1 RGDRRRAEA
10 LPAGQPALP
19 DRPAGARG
27 ARRQARAPAGA
38 GQLEARR
45 LPREAPKG
53 SLGPAVRLPESRPE
67 RRDRRLQHRRRR
79 RAGRHRAGRRHR
91 VVGPLTRAGIT
102 SKSGGAVAGFTLVE
116 ILVAVAI
123 VAIVSVAAFLTW
135 RGGDAGTLRRDA
147 ERFAGALE
155 YAAQRAQWRHEDL
168 GVSVD
173 ASGYRFW
180 QRDLERDA
188 WVPLAGDDVL
198 VARAWPDGSA
208 L

>member
-1 RGDRRRAEA
+1 M
-10 LPAGQPALP
+10 
-19 DRPAGARG
+19 
-27 ARRQARAPAGA
+27 
-38 GQLEARR
+38 
-45 LPREAPKG
+45 
-53 SLGPAVRLPESRPE
+53 
-67 RRDRRLQHRRRR
+67 
-79 RAGRHRAGRRHR
+79 
-91 VVGPLTRAGIT
+91 GPLTRAGIT

-123 VAIVSVAAFLTW
+123 VAIVSAAAFLTW

-155 YAAQRAQWRHEDL
+155 YAGQRAQWRHEDL

-198 VARAWPDGSA
+198 IARAWPDGSA
-208 L
+208 LVATVRAGRPLPPATLIALRADGRNDPLTIVLAAGETQWRVDADPLNRVSVAMVP

>member
-1 RGDRRRAEA
+1 M
-10 LPAGQPALP
+10 
-19 DRPAGARG
+19 
-27 ARRQARAPAGA
+27 
-38 GQLEARR
+38 
-45 LPREAPKG
+45 
-53 SLGPAVRLPESRPE
+53 
-67 RRDRRLQHRRRR
+67 
-79 RAGRHRAGRRHR
+79 
-91 VVGPLTRAGIT
+91 GPLTRARR
-102 SKSGGAVAGFTLVE
+102 GAVAGFTPVE

-123 VAIVSVAAFLTW
+123 VAIVSAAAFLAW

-147 ERFAGALE
+147 ERFAGALD
-155 YAAQRAQWRHEDL
+155 YAGQRAQWRHEDL

-208 L
+208 LVATVRAGRPLPPATLIALRADGRNDPLTIVLAAGETQWRVDADPLNRVSVAMVP

>member
-1 RGDRRRAEA
+1 
-10 LPAGQPALP
+10 
-19 DRPAGARG
+19 
-27 ARRQARAPAGA
+27 
-38 GQLEARR
+38 
-45 LPREAPKG
+45 
-53 SLGPAVRLPESRPE
+53 
-67 RRDRRLQHRRRR
+67 
-79 RAGRHRAGRRHR
+79 
-91 VVGPLTRAGIT
+91 VGPLTRARR
-102 SKSGGAVAGFTLVE
+102 GAVAGFTLVE

-123 VAIVSVAAFLTW
+123 VAIVSAAAFLAW

-147 ERFAGALE
+147 ERFAGALD
-155 YAAQRAQWRHEDL
+155 YAGQRAQWRHEDL

-208 L
+208 LVATVRAGRPLPPATLIALRADGRNDPLTIVLAAGETQWRVDADPLNRVSVAMVP